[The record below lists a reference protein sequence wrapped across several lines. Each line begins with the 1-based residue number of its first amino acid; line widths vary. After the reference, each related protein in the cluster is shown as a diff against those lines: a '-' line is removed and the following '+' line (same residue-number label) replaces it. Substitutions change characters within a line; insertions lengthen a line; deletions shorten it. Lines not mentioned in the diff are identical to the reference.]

1 MLRKI
6 LAICL
11 KKCIIDK
18 LYAEIPPCQAAYR
31 LGRSTTGH
39 VFATKILAE
48 KAITS
53 LCYTLHLLVLG
64 MSKKFER
71 VGNNTQSR

>member
-18 LYAEIPPCQAAYR
+18 LYAEIPPCRAAYR
-31 LGRSTTGH
+31 LGSSTTGH
-39 VFATKILAE
+39 AFATKILAE
-48 KAITS
+48 KAITL
-53 LCYTLHLLVLG
+53 LCYTIHLLVLG
-64 MSKKFER
+64 MSKKF
-71 VGNNTQSR
+71 